1 MYGHYTTLTK
11 QEHITYWVETADK
24 DWAAIQ
30 TMYKAK
36 TYLHALFFAHLVL
49 EKLLK
54 AHWVKDNEENFPPKV
69 HNLLNIL
76 AKTTLQLPDTDKD
89 FLATLNQFQLEGRYP
104 DYKLELYKKY
114 RSKQTKEILDQLNI
128 IRKCLLKKL

>member
-1 MYGHYTTLTK
+1 LTK
-11 QEHITYWVETADK
+11 QEHIKYWVETAEK
-24 DWAAIQ
+24 DWDAVQ
-30 TMYKAK
+30 GMYEVK

-54 AHWVKDNEENFPPKV
+54 AHWVKDNEENFPPKI
-69 HNLLNIL
+69 HNLLNVL
-76 AKTTLQLPDTDKD
+76 AKTNVQLSDADKD
-89 FLATLNQFQLEGRYP
+89 FLATMNQFQLEGRYP

-114 RSKQTKEILDQLNI
+114 KSVKTKEILDEVNT

>member
-1 MYGHYTTLTK
+1 MTK

-76 AKTTLQLPDTDKD
+76 AKTTLQLPDADKD
-89 FLATLNQFQLEGRYP
+89 FLATMNQFQLGGRYP
-104 DYKLELYKKY
+104 DYKLELYKKLDL
-114 RSKQTKEILDQLNI
+114 SKQ
-128 IRKCLLKKL
+128 KKFLIS